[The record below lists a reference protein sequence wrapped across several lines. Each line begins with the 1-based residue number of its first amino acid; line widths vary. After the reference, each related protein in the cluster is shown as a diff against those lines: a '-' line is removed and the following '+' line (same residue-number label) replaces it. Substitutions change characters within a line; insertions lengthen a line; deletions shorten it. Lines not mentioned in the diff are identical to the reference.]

1 MFSQANKKFN
11 IMKKLFLAAAAML
24 MSVSMNA
31 QNEVGQISIAP
42 TVGLNISSITDYD
55 SSKSKA
61 GLAVGAVAEYGIAEK
76 FGVSAGLMFSMQG
89 CGWDRHDEKKKLNY
103 LNIPILANYYVYK
116 GLAVKAG
123 VQPGIL
129 LSAKEGDEDI
139 KDETKGFDLSIPVG
153 ASYEYKNFVLD
164 ARYNIGVTKGNK
176 EGSKSHKNSV
186 FQITLGYKFKL

>member
-1 MFSQANKKFN
+1 
-11 IMKKLFLAAAAML
+11 MKKLFLAAAAML

-42 TVGLNISSITDYD
+42 TVGINISSVTDWND
-55 SSKSKA
+55 TKA
-61 GLAVGAVAEYGIAEK
+61 KVGLVAGAVAEYGVAEK
-76 FGVSAGLMFSMQG
+76 FGVSAGVMFSMQG
-89 CGWDRHDEKKKLNY
+89 CGFKDEDDKVKLNY

-129 LSAKEGDEDI
+129 LSAKDGDHDI
-139 KDETKGFDLSIPVG
+139 KDNMKGFDLSIPVG
-153 ASYEYKNFVLD
+153 ASYEYQNFVLD

-176 EGSKSHKNSV
+176 NGNRSNKNSV